1 MVGVLASRLTEWAS
15 QLRAAPSIKL
25 ASPRNFAAGG
35 RGVVR
40 RLPIRVA
47 GRGVAEV
54 CFRGSL
60 PGDGLVFLGRFMVA
74 FAIPD
79 DVAGDAE
86 LRRSCVR
93 EGIVLL
99 KSGRSRSSLRAEIL
113 DKVTVDAIV
122 F

>member
-1 MVGVLASRLTEWAS
+1 MGFAIFQPQNL
-15 QLRAAPSIKL
+15 
-25 ASPRNFAAGG
+25 AAGG

-40 RLPIRVA
+40 LLPLRVA
-47 GRGVAEV
+47 GRGVADV

-74 FAIPD
+74 SAVPD
-79 DVAGDAE
+79 DVAGAAD

-99 KSGRSRSSLRAEIL
+99 KSERSRSSRRAEIL

>member
-1 MVGVLASRLTEWAS
+1 MSLP
-15 QLRAAPSIKL
+15 AAQNL
-25 ASPRNFAAGG
+25 AAGG

-40 RLPIRVA
+40 LLPLRVA
-47 GRGVAEV
+47 GRGVGEV

-60 PGDGLVFLGRFMVA
+60 PPPRRPGLLGQVQVA
-74 FAIPD
+74 SAVPD
-79 DVAGDAE
+79 DVAGGPD

-99 KSGRSRSSLRAEIL
+99 KSERSRSSRRAEIL

>member
-1 MVGVLASRLTEWAS
+1 MAS
-15 QLRAAPSIKL
+15 QSL
-25 ASPRNFAAGG
+25 
-35 RGVVR
+35 
-40 RLPIRVA
+40 LPHVA
-47 GRGVAEV
+47 DM

-60 PGDGLVFLGRFMVA
+60 PGDGLVFLGSFMVA
-74 FAIPD
+74 SAVPD
-79 DVAGDAE
+79 DVAGAAD

-99 KSGRSRSSLRAEIL
+99 KSERSRSSLRAEIL